1 MEQFHIYQ
9 KQILKSLMYKSSLRF
24 NELMIPE
31 LSSKHFN
38 YHLKKL
44 IEGGYVTN
52 KNRQYILTDEGK
64 ELVGRMDEM
73 EMDLEK
79 QSKVSVAIFVQRGV
93 GENEEYLVN
102 KRLKEPYKNLV
113 GGFTGKI
120 RFSETFEQGARRELF
135 EETGLTG
142 DFEFIDVYH
151 KLAYKK
157 MEDGNTKIIQ
167 DVTMID
173 FKVTHIKGKL
183 SDKNDDLESF
193 WMSYKELV
201 KRKDLFNTFLDK
213 LEFVR
218 NPQKG
223 VQFREIITEA
233 EGY

>member
-52 KNRQYILTDEGK
+52 KNRQYVLTDEG
-64 ELVGRMDEM
+64 
-73 EMDLEK
+73 
-79 QSKVSVAIFVQRGV
+79 
-93 GENEEYLVN
+93 
-102 KRLKEPYKNLV
+102 
-113 GGFTGKI
+113 
-120 RFSETFEQGARRELF
+120 
-135 EETGLTG
+135 
-142 DFEFIDVYH
+142 
-151 KLAYKK
+151 
-157 MEDGNTKIIQ
+157 
-167 DVTMID
+167 
-173 FKVTHIKGKL
+173 
-183 SDKNDDLESF
+183 
-193 WMSYKELV
+193 KELV